1 MGWSFSLIVSGKT
14 RLKYDMRSYQE
25 VVVSQMK
32 QMSEENQQLVYFRN
46 KNVEHKQYSKALE
59 ELNGML
65 SQKLRDAMNEN
76 GIVRLRTKIQFE
88 ENKEEV
94 SCKQREMISW
104 MQLFS
109 FFKGTFLGSS
119 LPVIGFRT

>member
-1 MGWSFSLIVSGKT
+1 
-14 RLKYDMRSYQE
+14 
-25 VVVSQMK
+25 MK

-46 KNVEHKQYSKALE
+46 KDVEHKQYSKALE

-65 SQKLRDAMNEN
+65 SQKLRAAMNEN

-94 SCKQREMISW
+94 SCKQRREMISW
-104 MQLFS
+104 MQLLA
-109 FFKGTFLGSS
+109 FFQGHLSRFLFTCDR
-119 LPVIGFRT
+119 I